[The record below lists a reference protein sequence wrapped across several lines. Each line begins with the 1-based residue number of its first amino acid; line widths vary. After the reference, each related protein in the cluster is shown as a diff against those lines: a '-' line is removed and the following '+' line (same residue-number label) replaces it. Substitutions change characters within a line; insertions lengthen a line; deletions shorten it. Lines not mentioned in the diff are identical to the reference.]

1 MSTTSDQP
9 GLNTRKEER
18 AATEHASDLLPG
30 YRGAL
35 TGRRG
40 WMSLQAM
47 VWALKTVDLT
57 GDPIAKLVLLGLAD
71 HAQADGSASWPTQK
85 VLAEYANVS
94 ARTVRTKLRSLEELG
109 LIQPGDQEI
118 VSHIRADR
126 RPPVYDLN
134 LREEGISGRKQ
145 ASSREE
151 GTGGSSVPPVEVPRA
166 EIETVYGRKL
176 LSHKPKE
183 EPVRDLVGG
192 QSLPRDSARG
202 QRLDPTWIPDQPL
215 ITEMKAERPD
225 LDLKAE
231 HAKFVDYWVSKPGK
245 EGRKLDWRRTWR
257 NWMRNAKAPAN
268 GHTVAK
274 PVQRRIL
281 CAVCQ
286 KPEIACRRVAK
297 QTGDDHDWTP
307 QEVKA

>member
-1 MSTTSDQP
+1 MSI
-9 GLNTRKEER
+9 E
-18 AATEHASDLLPG
+18 
-30 YRGAL
+30 
-35 TGRRG
+35 
-40 WMSLQAM
+40 AM
-47 VWALKTVDLT
+47 AWVLRTKV
-57 GDPIAKLVLLGLAD
+57 GDPVAKLVLFGLAD
-71 HAQADGSASWPTQK
+71 HARADGTAAWPAK
-85 VLAEYANVS
+85 GLLAEYAEVS
-94 ARTVRTKLRSLEELG
+94 TRTVVTKLQWLESRGFITL
-109 LIQPGDQEI
+109 GDQRLVEYM
-118 VSHIRADR
+118 RADR
-126 RPPVYDLN
+126 RPRVWDL
-134 LREEGISGRKQ
+134 LMERGEDLSPREDDYRRGERT
-145 ASSREE
+145 ASPR
-151 GTGGSSVPPVEVPRA
+151 GTDEVKELLHPVEPNGVK
-166 EIETVYGRKL
+166 TVSPEPSL
-176 LSHKPKE
+176 KE
-183 EPVRDLVGG
+183 VRDLVGG

-202 QRLDPTWIPDQPL
+202 QRLDPSWIPDQPL

-307 QEVKA
+307 QEIRA